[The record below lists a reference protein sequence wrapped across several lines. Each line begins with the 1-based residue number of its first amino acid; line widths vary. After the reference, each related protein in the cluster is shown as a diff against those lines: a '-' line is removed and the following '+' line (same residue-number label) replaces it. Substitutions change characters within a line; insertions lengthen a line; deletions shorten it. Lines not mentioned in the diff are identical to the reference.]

1 LGTIVAPVAEPKL
14 GLISDHELVAAV
26 RRGDDRA
33 FEKLYE
39 RYQRRIA
46 AYVYGMVNDY
56 GRAEDIT
63 QEVFIS
69 ALRRMRET
77 ERPIAFKP
85 WIYEIAKNACIDQ
98 FRRSRRAE
106 EVSIDADEGL
116 GASDTAKL
124 HSVDCTPDAA
134 IDTKQTIDNL
144 CGAFGGLS
152 ETHHEIL
159 VLRELEGL
167 SYREI
172 GEKMGLSRPSVEST
186 LFRAR
191 RRLTEEY
198 DELVSGERCHR
209 IQGIIVT
216 AGGTALG
223 ARDQRR
229 LSRHIAHCQ
238 PCRREARLAGLET
251 GVLAR
256 PVRDVVAAKV
266 AAFLPF
272 PFLFRGRK
280 ASADLAASWTGPIAT
295 MSEPMVAGWSKAATA
310 AAILVAGA
318 GAGGLTTVGNQTP
331 DVKTPASS
339 GSVVKP
345 SAAKPAAP
353 AKPAASRTTTRK
365 QATAPAKKT
374 TAGGGSTTNLGSTG
388 AKTPSA
394 NGPAPSSGVN
404 LPSSPPAPPSDIRVV
419 PSGGGDPQS
428 EPPPSDVPV
437 RVSPGTTAAEVED
450 AAKSVNPALGD
461 AVGTVRQQLG
471 G

>member
-1 LGTIVAPVAEPKL
+1 MVAPVIESKT
-14 GLISDHELVAAV
+14 GLATDHELVAAV
-26 RRGDDRA
+26 RRGDDRS
-33 FEKLYE
+33 FERLYE

-85 WIYEIAKNACIDQ
+85 WVYEIAKNACIDQ

-106 EVSIDADEGL
+106 EVSIDTDEGL
-116 GASDTAKL
+116 GASDTARL
-124 HSVDCTPDAA
+124 AAVDCSPDAA
-134 IDTKQTIDNL
+134 METKQKIDNL

-172 GEKMGLSRPSVEST
+172 GDRMGLSRPSVEST

-198 DELVSGERCHR
+198 DELISGERCTR
-209 IQGIIVT
+209 IQSIIVT
-216 AGGTALG
+216 AAGSAPG

-229 LSRHIAHCQ
+229 LQRHIAHCQ

-251 GVLAR
+251 GAL
-256 PVRDVVAAKV
+256 VRSTREVVTRKV

-280 ASADLAASWTGPIAT
+280 GVEEAAATWTGPVAT
-295 MSEPMVAGWSKAATA
+295 MTEPLASGLSKVAAAV
-310 AAILVAGA
+310 AILVAGA
-318 GAGGLTTVGNQTP
+318 GAGAVSTVGSEAP
-331 DVKTPASS
+331 ERKAPERSTPAA
-339 GSVVKP
+339 VKAP
-345 SAAKPAAP
+345 AAKPKAEAP
-353 AKPAASRTTTRK
+353 AARTSPARPTRPATQAPVNAK
-365 QATAPAKKT
+365 QM
-374 TAGGGSTTNLGSTG
+374 
-388 AKTPSA
+388 
-394 NGPAPSSGVN
+394 
-404 LPSSPPAPPSDIRVV
+404 
-419 PSGGGDPQS
+419 PSGGGGTAVGGAKAPDATSPERTTSVKPPERAPAAPQPTVPTAGDENNGS
-428 EPPPSDVPV
+428 GELPV
-437 RVSPGTTAAEVED
+437 RVTDDPGKDLEDTAGMVD
-450 AAKSVNPALGD
+450 PTLG
-461 AVGTVRQQLG
+461 ATVGQARGAGDGQ
-471 G
+471 